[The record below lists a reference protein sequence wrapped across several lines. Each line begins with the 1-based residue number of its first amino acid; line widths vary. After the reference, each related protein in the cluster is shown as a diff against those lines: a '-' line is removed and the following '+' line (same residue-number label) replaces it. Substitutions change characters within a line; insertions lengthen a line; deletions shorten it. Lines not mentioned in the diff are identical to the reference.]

1 MRPRSGFN
9 NRELGT
15 VARTTNWVVAA
26 AVAVRGDQPRDADTM
41 QRKEGGRMSSGA
53 NDVLAAVRNAGILKP
68 KAAAAGNVRN
78 RFILTQRKFKI
89 AGTLGLPSEAFQAR
103 NENACIIAQRRSIR
117 RALTMPQ
124 LSAAKKQE
132 LPSAAGAGQ
141 YKVHRS
147 GRGGTLEKGSF

>member
-41 QRKEGGRMSSGA
+41 QRKEGVRMSSGA
-53 NDVLAAVRNAGILKP
+53 NDELAAVHNAGILKL

-78 RFILTQRKFKI
+78 RCIFNTTKIQNCRNAGPSLRGISSAKRK
-89 AGTLGLPSEAFQAR
+89 
-103 NENACIIAQRRSIR
+103 
-117 RALTMPQ
+117 
-124 LSAAKKQE
+124 
-132 LPSAAGAGQ
+132 
-141 YKVHRS
+141 
-147 GRGGTLEKGSF
+147 